1 MDPKQDPVVRKMR
14 RSELAGDKELTLQA
28 AEVTAV
34 LNYFYREGPPY
45 PDPAPHEVMP
55 EEEEEQEVSNNGFCE
70 DYPCCGHEWGDCFGQ
85 KYGSDESIKAAAVER
100 MRMEDEGYFYDED

>member
-1 MDPKQDPVVRKMR
+1 MDPKEDPVVRKMR

-34 LNYFYREGPPY
+34 LNYFYR
-45 PDPAPHEVMP
+45 
-55 EEEEEQEVSNNGFCE
+55 EEEQEVSNNGFCE

-100 MRMEDEGYFYDED
+100 MRMEDEGYFFDGEDG